1 MPGGILLSGAWLF
14 LHEAACLK
22 KSCSGKQWPAPWLLF
37 QLMAVMKRILLV
49 LACICL
55 DLICRSTA
63 FHEPQ
68 EFDML
73 LHRNLAA
80 LYASGILRMDDP
92 ALDEVV
98 ALDFGDD
105 ERLQM
110 GWRWKSWSAGAMAN
124 PCMAWNRRGARL
136 DCPVCQ
142 EGGKGLQEHW
152 ALRDDG
158 IPQARLSGLL
168 GPAGRLICC
177 PPETAKN
184 PFVPPLIRC
193 SLFFWIPNPSAESGH
208 MDSRCADDAAS
219 DGAIRLEAD
228 GPVHH
233 LLHPS
238 RTSCRSNRLRECR

>member
-1 MPGGILLSGAWLF
+1 
-14 LHEAACLK
+14 
-22 KSCSGKQWPAPWLLF
+22 
-37 QLMAVMKRILLV
+37 MKRILLV

-55 DLICRSTA
+55 DLICRSAA

-80 LYASGILRMDDP
+80 LYTPGILCIDDP
-92 ALDEVV
+92 ALDEAE

-110 GWRWKSWSAGAMAN
+110 GWRWKSWSAGAEAN

-136 DCPVCQ
+136 DGPVCQ
-142 EGGKGLQEHW
+142 GGRQG
-152 ALRDDG
+152 A
-158 IPQARLSGLL
+158 SGTLGASRRWYSS
-168 GPAGRLICC
+168 GPAVRTSWPIWPSHLL
-177 PPETAKN
+177 PARNSEE
-184 PFVPPLIRC
+184 PLRP
-193 SLFFWIPNPSAESGH
+193 SLDALQPVFWIPNPSAESGH
-208 MDSRCADDAAS
+208 MDSRRADDAAN